1 MEVYKT
7 TIKGNVPSKS
17 NCYRIIRLGS
27 RCSLAKGKDLK
38 DYEKSFLTQYRAS
51 KMLECEFGINLTV
64 YYPSRRADLDNS
76 LKIILDCLQKAG
88 AIKND
93 NKCVEIV
100 AHRKLDKE
108 NPRIEF
114 NLYRHEQTKTK

>member
-1 MEVYKT
+1 LEVHQT
-7 TIKGNVPSKS
+7 TIKGTVPSKS

-38 DYEKSFLTQYRAS
+38 AYEASFAMQYKAS
-51 KMLECEFGINLTV
+51 EMIDCEFGINLTV

-76 LKIILDCLQKAG
+76 LKVILDCLQKAG

-100 AHRKLDKE
+100 AHRKLDKD

-114 NLYRHEQTKTK
+114 NLYRYEDH